1 MFFRNRIMSAVQS
14 TALPWM
20 HMIMNLL
27 KLIQPFDFFL
37 ILFAFIYGNLFA
49 IHSSSTDS
57 SLFIIFC
64 VVCLLEA
71 LNKILYSYLRNHFF
85 FFFIKKKTQAKN
97 VTKNAYAF
105 IPENAVFGTVKT
117 VILNSKNSKIVYL
130 IINII
135 KRGFLLGFFL
145 EAFKVGS

>member
-85 FFFIKKKTQAKN
+85 FFLSKKKRKP
-97 VTKNAYAF
+97 KML
-105 IPENAVFGTVKT
+105 PKMHMHLLPKT
-117 VILNSKNSKIVYL
+117 L
-130 IINII
+130 
-135 KRGFLLGFFL
+135 FL
-145 EAFKVGS
+145 EQLKL